1 MAAGCLATAAVS
13 NREVSLTRKQES
25 DDAPD
30 DLVVVGRI
38 TTVHGVQGWVKIHSF
53 TEPESN
59 IFDYQPWW
67 LAKVG
72 GGSEQ
77 IAIDQYRSTPKGFL
91 AHIVGLD
98 DRDLARLYC
107 QRDIQVSVSSF
118 PAAAP
123 DEFYWHQLKGL
134 RVVTSQDGKDV
145 ILGTVT
151 DFLETGANDVMVVKG
166 DEHSLDRV
174 ERLIPYVDLYI
185 EEVDLSAGII
195 RVDWDP
201 SFDLE

>member
-1 MAAGCLATAAVS
+1 VTSAKSQTAV
-13 NREVSLTRKQES
+13 
-25 DDAPD
+25 DAPD

-38 TTVHGVQGWVKIHSF
+38 TTVHGVQGWVKVHSF
-53 TEPESN
+53 TEPEGN
-59 IFDYQPWW
+59 IFDYKPWW
-67 LAKVG
+67 LARVG
-72 GGSEQ
+72 GGAELVEV
-77 IAIDQYRSTPKGFL
+77 DQFRATPKGFL

-98 DRDLARLYC
+98 DRDRARLFC

-123 DEFYWHQLKGL
+123 DEFYWHQLMGL
-134 RVVTSQDGKDV
+134 RVITSVAGQDV
-145 ILGTVT
+145 VLGAVT

-166 DEHSLDRV
+166 DEQSLDRI

-185 EEVDLSAGII
+185 EEVDLAAGII

-201 SFDLE
+201 TFELE